1 MGEGEHTIIGRIAR
15 ERLNQIASRKLS
27 TLGVPV
33 RLGADRETLEG
44 ELGFTGR
51 VVHPAT
57 GQTISRARFVV
68 AGHDRLAFVDPPLA
82 ALGPVDFYAHERLLA
97 FEQAVGTALAALHA
111 QLDDLATRLRALQ
124 LDVAVDAERLQ
135 LRAVVKAPGHAFEI
149 LGAADGAR
157 VSRVAPVGGR
167 PQEVAATFPPLDLRQ
182 FASGSELEEFLVA
195 SLPEMAAQPAAR
207 PEQAAVSAKAPR
219 LEATPAPRNALTLS
233 RLSQVFGAE
242 ALLPPNAMVELVQEF
257 QYGGTRYRFVA
268 SREMGTR
275 FKGRLI
281 GPNGDVWSDR
291 FELANFP
298 GTHAVVAR
306 ALGAPAAPA
315 AGPAG
320 VPAGMPV
327 ELSGD
332 PDASGELPQHLLPQV
347 SEVWVMN
354 VVVEESG
361 PEEIRY
367 VGTDIDGKPYG
378 AARVLKKSDF
388 EAVFTQARGGW
399 RLLIQID
406 QVQDGAVLYRQ
417 LDQARQP
424 IGAPRKMAA
433 AVLVAN
439 FVPEATAY

>member
-27 TLGVPV
+27 SLGVPV
-33 RLGADRETLEG
+33 RLGVDRETLEG
-44 ELGFTGR
+44 EFGFTGR

-68 AGHDRLAFVDPPLA
+68 SGHDRLTFVEPPLA
-82 ALGPVDFYAHERLLA
+82 ALGPVDFFAHERLLG
-97 FEQAVGTALAALHA
+97 FEQAVGTALAGLHG
-111 QLDDLATRLRALQ
+111 QLEDVAARLRALQ
-124 LDVAVDAERLQ
+124 LEVAVDSERLQ

-167 PQEVAATFPPLDLRQ
+167 PQEVAASFPPLQLGQ
-182 FASGSELEEFLVA
+182 FASGAELEDFLVA
-195 SLPEMAAQPAAR
+195 SLPQMETRPAAA
-207 PEQAAVSAKAPR
+207 PAAAPASAPAPR
-219 LEATPAPRNALTLS
+219 LEATRTPRNALTLA
-233 RLSQVFGAE
+233 RLAQVFGEE
-242 ALLPPNAMVELVQEF
+242 AMLPPNAMVELVQEF
-257 QYGGTRYRFVA
+257 QFGGTRYRFVA

-291 FELANFP
+291 FELADFP
-298 GTHAVVAR
+298 GTQTVVAQ
-306 ALGAPAAPA
+306 ALGAPAAPRA
-315 AGPAG
+315 VPSG
-320 VPAGMPV
+320 VPV
-327 ELSGD
+327 ELSGE
-332 PDASGELPQHLLPQV
+332 PTTSGPLPQHLQPHV
-347 SEVWVMN
+347 SEIWVMN
-354 VVVEESG
+354 VVVEDSG
-361 PEEIRY
+361 DSEVRY

-378 AARVLKKSDF
+378 AARVLKRSDF

-417 LDQARQP
+417 LDQAREP

-433 AVLVAN
+433 AILVAN
-439 FVPEATAY
+439 FVPESAAY